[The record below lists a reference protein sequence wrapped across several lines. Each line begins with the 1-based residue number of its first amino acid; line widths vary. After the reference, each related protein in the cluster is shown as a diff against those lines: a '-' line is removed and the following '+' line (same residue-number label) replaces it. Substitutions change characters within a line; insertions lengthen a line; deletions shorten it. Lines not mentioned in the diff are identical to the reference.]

1 MCGSGEK
8 KTYRLDSYS
17 LGYGNDA
24 MGTRAITPKTDA
36 FSAPALLVAGA
47 FFMEFLDG
55 TVIATALP
63 DMAKDFGVAAVA
75 LNIGISAYL
84 STIALICLV
93 GMLDTLRLT
102 RDAGSTPVK
111 KNHNKQTCTWLQ
123 ACLKSAIS
131 Q

>member
-8 KTYRLDSYS
+8 KTYRKDTYS
-17 LGYGNDA
+17 FCYGNDA
-24 MGTRAITPKTDA
+24 MGTTTITPKTGA

-84 STIALICLV
+84 ITIALICLV
-93 GMLDTLRLT
+93 GMIDTLHLT
-102 RDAGSTPVK
+102 RDAGSTVSSKTRP
-111 KNHNKQTCTWLQ
+111 
-123 ACLKSAIS
+123 
-131 Q
+131 